1 MRVEPVE
8 SLDDPRVADYHE
20 LPDPTRR
27 RDRGIFVAEGRLV
40 VRRLL
45 ASRFPAR
52 SVLATA
58 SALEGLRDL
67 LEPFG
72 DRLPIY
78 LAAAPTLRAVVGV
91 NFHRGCLAVGDR
103 SVEPA
108 LDGLVAA
115 GRTLVLLEGVS
126 NPDNVGG
133 VFRNALAFGA
143 DAVVLSPGCGD
154 PLYRKALRVSMG
166 AALLTPFVH
175 LPDWPGGLARLRA
188 AGFTLIALTPDPGA
202 VDITELGR
210 RRAVPD
216 RVALLLGA
224 EGEGLGPAA
233 RAAAD
238 LAVRIDIDPRADSLN
253 VATAAGI
260 ALHHLRQRW

>member
-8 SLDDPRVADYHE
+8 TLDDPRVTDYRD
-20 LPDPTRR
+20 LPDAARR
-27 RDRGIFVAEGRLV
+27 RERGIFVAEGRLV

-78 LAAAPTLRAVVGV
+78 LARATTLRAVVGV
-91 NFHRGCLAVGDR
+91 DFHRGCLAVGER
-103 SVEPA
+103 RVEPA
-108 LDGLVAA
+108 MDGLLAA
-115 GRTLVLLEGVS
+115 SRTLVLLEGIS

-133 VFRNALAFGA
+133 VFRNAMAFGA

-154 PLYRKALRVSMG
+154 PLYRKALRASMG
-166 AALLTPFVH
+166 AALLTPFAH
-175 LPDWPGGLARLRA
+175 LPDWPAGLGRLRA
-188 AGFTLIALTPDPGA
+188 AGFTLIALTPH
-202 VDITELGR
+202 
-210 RRAVPD
+210 PD
-216 RVALLLGA
+216 
-224 EGEGLGPAA
+224 
-233 RAAAD
+233 
-238 LAVRIDIDPRADSLN
+238 
-253 VATAAGI
+253 
-260 ALHHLRQRW
+260 